1 MQGPQG
7 EAGPPGQQG
16 MPGPNVSFFF
26 FALLFSVSVS
36 LFKTLLI
43 SQSL

>member
-26 FALLFSVSVS
+26 AFLFSVSVS